1 MLQQSRFFK
10 ADLGRFFGS
19 LRVLFTGLR
28 RGVENNIHRLI
39 LSVEVSI
46 RGQVITTVRALV

>member
-19 LRVLFTGLR
+19 LRLLFTGLR
-28 RGVENNIHRLI
+28 RGVENNIHRLM
-39 LSVEVSI
+39 LSVEVCI
-46 RGQVITTVRALV
+46 GDQVTTTVRALV